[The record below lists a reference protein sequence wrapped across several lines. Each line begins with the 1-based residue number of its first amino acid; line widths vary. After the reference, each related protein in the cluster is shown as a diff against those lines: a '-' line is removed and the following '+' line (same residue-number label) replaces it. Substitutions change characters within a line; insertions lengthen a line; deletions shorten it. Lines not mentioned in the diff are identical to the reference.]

1 MTEEGTIK
9 KILHYEKRDKD
20 LIGVALVEDT
30 EGNLIE
36 ATFRVGGRVKIWH
49 DPTHDKIKLHVKYKA

>member
-36 ATFRVGGRVKIWH
+36 ATFRVGGRV
-49 DPTHDKIKLHVKYKA
+49 